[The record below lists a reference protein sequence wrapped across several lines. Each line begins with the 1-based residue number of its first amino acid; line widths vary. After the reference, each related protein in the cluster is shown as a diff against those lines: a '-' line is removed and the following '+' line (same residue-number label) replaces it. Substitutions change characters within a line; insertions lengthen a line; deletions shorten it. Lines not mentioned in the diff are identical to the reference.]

1 MSTEQNK
8 AVLRRWME
16 GLNTRN
22 VMVIDV
28 LVDEVFTTDFILHAN
43 AQPGYAIGRGGVKK
57 HVRDVLMEMPDRQFT
72 TFDLFAETDKV
83 VLRASV
89 SGTDASTGE
98 SVSSHAIGIYRFVGT
113 NIAELWQIST
123 ETEAK
128 P

>member
-1 MSTEQNK
+1 MSTEQTK

-22 VMVIDV
+22 VMVIDA
-28 LVDEVFTTDFILHAN
+28 LVDEVFSTSFILHAN
-43 AQPGYAIGRGGVKK
+43 AQPGYAIGRSGVKK
-57 HVRDVLMEMPDRQFT
+57 HVRDVLMEMPDRQFAID
-72 TFDLFAETDKV
+72 DLFAEANKA

-89 SGTDASTGE
+89 SGTDASTGK